1 MARRS
6 EAVSFSKPSLAKN
19 ARGRYNC
26 EMDASL
32 QTAPP
37 SPTSGT
43 TPIPPTSA
51 TSARVPAAR
60 SKARVKRPERK
71 QIEWRPLAL
80 DQLIPADHRV
90 RVVWRYVESLDLE
103 PLYAQI
109 KAVEGSAGRD
119 ATDPR
124 ILMALW
130 MFATIEGISSARQL
144 NRLCERDLAYQWI
157 CGGVGVNYHMISD
170 FRVDHGE
177 YLDQLLTD
185 TIATLIHQNLVT
197 LETVAQDGMR
207 VRASAGGSSFRRQ
220 PTLEKCRDEAR
231 EQVQKLREE
240 RARDGDQDASH
251 TRREAA
257 QHRAA
262 TEREQRIEQAL
273 AELPQ
278 LQAQKEERKA
288 GTGAQARCSTTDP
301 EARKMKMGDGGY
313 RPAYNVQF
321 ATEGGSRFIVAVD
334 VTNSGNDHG
343 QLAPMHQGVRDR
355 YGTTP
360 KNYLV
365 DCGFNTKDDIT
376 TVEQRGTQI
385 YAPIHGAATMLEK
398 GNDPHARQR
407 NDSDE
412 MAAFR
417 QRMATDDAKT
427 LYKTRP
433 SIAEFPNAVCRNHGL
448 SQFRVRGQIKAKAV
462 SLWHALTHN
471 LQRMITL
478 GWAT

>member
-1 MARRS
+1 MI
-6 EAVSFSKPSLAKN
+6 FSNPCLAKN
-19 ARGRYNC
+19 VRERYNW
-26 EMDASL
+26 EMDTAL
-32 QTAPP
+32 QTAA
-37 SPTSGT
+37 S
-43 TPIPPTSA
+43 SA
-51 TSARVPAAR
+51 TSRAILPAPPLA
-60 SKARVKRPERK
+60 SLACATAAAGKARVKRPERK
-71 QIEWRPLAL
+71 QMEWRPLAL

-109 KAVEGSAGRD
+109 KAVEGGVGRD
-119 ATDPR
+119 AVDPR

-144 NRLCERDLAYQWI
+144 GRLCERDLAYLWI
-157 CGGVGVNYHMISD
+157 CGGVGVNYHLLSD
-170 FRVDHGE
+170 FRVQHGQF
-177 YLDQLLTD
+177 LDQLLTD
-185 TIATLIHQNLVT
+185 TIATLIHQNLIT

-240 RARDGDQDASH
+240 QQRDDDQDASH

-262 TEREQRIEQAL
+262 TEREQRIQQAL

-278 LQAQKEERKA
+278 LQAQKEDRKT
-288 GTGAQARCSTTDP
+288 GTGAEARCSTTDP

-321 ATEGGSRFIVAVD
+321 ATEGGSRFIVSVG
-334 VTNSGNDHG
+334 VTNEGNDFG
-343 QLAPMHQGVRDR
+343 QLDPMHQNIHDR
-355 YGTTP
+355 YGTRP

-365 DCGFNTKDDIT
+365 DCGFFSKDAMT
-376 TVEQRGTQI
+376 TVEQRGTQMC
-385 YAPIHGAATMLEK
+385 APIHGAATALKK
-398 GNDPHARQR
+398 GIDPHARQR
-407 NDSDE
+407 TDSDE

-427 LYKTRP
+427 LYQTRP

-471 LQRMITL
+471 LQRMMTL

>member
-1 MARRS
+1 MVRRS
-6 EAVSFSKPSLAKN
+6 EAVIFSKPCLAKN

-26 EMDASL
+26 EMDTSL
-32 QTAPP
+32 QTASP
-37 SPTSGT
+37 SPTQA
-43 TPIPPTSA
+43 TPSTSPTPA
-51 TSARVPAAR
+51 TPARAATAK
-60 SKARVKRPERK
+60 SKARFKRAERK

-80 DQLIPADHRV
+80 DHLIPADHRA

-109 KAVEGSAGRD
+109 KAVEGAAGRD
-119 ATDPR
+119 GTDPR

-130 MFATIEGISSARQL
+130 MFATIEGISSARQVD
-144 NRLCERDLAYQWI
+144 RLCERDLAYMWI
-157 CGGVGVNYHMISD
+157 CGGVGVNYHMLSD
-170 FRVDHGE
+170 FRTDHGE
-177 YLDQLLTD
+177 YLDQLFTD
-185 TIATLIHQNLVT
+185 TIATLLHQDLIT

-207 VRASAGGSSFRRQ
+207 VRASAGSSSFRRE

-231 EQVQKLREE
+231 EQVRRLREE
-240 RARDGDQDASH
+240 QKRDDDPDARH

-273 AELPQ
+273 SELPQ
-278 LQAQKEERKA
+278 LREQKEQRKA

-334 VTNSGNDHG
+334 VTNEGNDHG
-343 QLAPMHQGVRDR
+343 QLAPMHQAVRDR
-355 YGTTP
+355 YGKTP

-365 DCGFNTKDDIT
+365 DCGFNTKEDIT
-376 TVEQRGTQI
+376 TVEQRGTEV
-385 YAPIHGAATMLEK
+385 YAPIHGAAAMLVK

-407 NDSDE
+407 KDSDE

-417 QRMATDDAKT
+417 ERMATDDAKT

-448 SQFRVRGQIKAKAV
+448 TQFRVRGLIKTKAV
-462 SLWHALTHN
+462 ALWHALTHN
-471 LQRMITL
+471 LQRMMTL
-478 GWAT
+478 GWVT